1 LKPPSRLPPTPS
13 AVTNPENLVMAWARH
28 RETGELRYILE
39 LTDTGAR
46 CNCDCISCGQPL
58 TAVNAAKQV
67 FSRRPHFRHP
77 DGMPNDS
84 CVTLTARAALAAAFQ
99 GTEILHQ
106 PRRQRHM
113 SVQGF
118 SGKQYEA
125 WVEHPPEKVRI
136 VEVQF
141 ADPLRGTL
149 TLDDGREIEVRL
161 VGSTSVEQAGEV
173 KPCIEIVVNDA
184 EIAAMSLTEIRKRII
199 PLMGEGCWRGHWND
213 DTLEEQAL
221 HDAYRLAAT
230 ALDWGE
236 HDDLPADATPL
247 MRRESLLHRLVK
259 DILYSSRC
267 IALPEHEAVT
277 ATRQISGQLVARTR
291 DFPARWA
298 ELAHVALER
307 RLGRIIPDV
316 IATETSGATLLI
328 EVTVMNSITQER
340 LQRIAEAGY
349 PTIEI
354 NIGSMGGTITYE
366 GLADFVVKETAAKR
380 WLCHPE
386 STLAL
391 DVLTAELDDESAKRN
406 ELQKAI
412 ELVAHENTAETWAAV
427 FLEAALHMFQARQA
441 SLQRPSPRA
450 DHHGDEM
457 KAAAIALGCHAYP
470 EAADPDLYGPP
481 TMLLERLLSIR
492 DDTGVGHAENTC
504 WEVINR
510 IRLDGTALRQWHP
523 VYLIAIRV
531 YAPKFSELQEESI
544 AKWREEVANS
554 IKWGYS
560 LYVRDERYD
569 RLLALLFPEMAE
581 RLLMQQKSISKAL
594 TSAPGPTGSS
604 GKASKACW
612 SFSDLEKLRPGV
624 DYSSKSYFLKGA
636 ALERWKRAHPEMAK
650 VWFGKDDALD

>member
-1 LKPPSRLPPTPS
+1 
-13 AVTNPENLVMAWARH
+13 
-28 RETGELRYILE
+28 
-39 LTDTGAR
+39 
-46 CNCDCISCGQPL
+46 
-58 TAVNAAKQV
+58 
-67 FSRRPHFRHP
+67 
-77 DGMPNDS
+77 MPKDS
-84 CVTLTARAALAAAFQ
+84 CVILTARAALAAAFQ
-99 GTEILHQ
+99 STEILHL
-106 PRRQRHM
+106 PRRRRHM

-136 VEVQF
+136 VDVQF
-141 ADPLRGTL
+141 ADPLRGML

-161 VGSTSVEQAGEV
+161 VGSTSIEQAGQV

-213 DTLEEQAL
+213 EALEEQAL

-230 ALDWGE
+230 ALDWDE
-236 HDDLPADATPL
+236 DDDLPADATPL

-259 DILYSSRC
+259 DILYSHRF
-267 IALPEHEAVT
+267 IALPEHETVT
-277 ATRQISGQLVARTR
+277 ATRQISGQLVTRTQ

-316 IATETSGATLLI
+316 IATEASGATLLI
-328 EVTVMNSITQER
+328 EVTVTNSITQER
-340 LQRIAEAGY
+340 LQRIVEAGH

-366 GLADFVVKETAAKR
+366 GLTDFVVKETAAKR
-380 WLCHPE
+380 WLNHPE
-386 STLAL
+386 STLAV
-391 DVLTAELDDESAKRN
+391 DVLTAQLDDESAKRD

-427 FLEAALHMFQARQA
+427 FLEAALQMFQARQA
-441 SLQRPSPRA
+441 SMQRPSPRS
-450 DHHGDEM
+450 DGYEDEM
-457 KAAAIALGCHAYP
+457 KAAAIALACHGYP
-470 EAADPDLYGPP
+470 EACDPDLYGPP
-481 TMLLERLLSIR
+481 IMLLERLLSIR
-492 DDTGVGHAENTC
+492 DDTGVGYAESTC

-560 LYVRDERYD
+560 LYVRDKRYD

-581 RLLMQQKSISKAL
+581 RLLMQQKPNGKAV
-594 TSAPGPTGSS
+594 TSAPAPTGSS
-604 GKASKACW
+604 GKASQASW
-612 SFSDLEKLRPGV
+612 SYNDLEKLRPGA
-624 DYSSKSYFLKGA
+624 DYSMTSYFLKGA

-650 VWFGKDDALD
+650 AWFGNDDAVE